1 MAPLTRQ
8 VSTEESTERHTPAR
22 PTKQGTH
29 SGCPCALKA
38 RKSPPAA
45 QMPTPGSGLPPEGLW
60 GWCLYFGDTWRPPTA
75 PPSYEP
81 RLWSRRR
88 KAKCKGILRVC
99 RKRRNRLE
107 DGVFGLAPPKRAV
120 PTPCFLLPEAEFVR
134 LIVGISNANC
144 GRPAHYSVL
153 SDAHETE

>member
-1 MAPLTRQ
+1 
-8 VSTEESTERHTPAR
+8 
-22 PTKQGTH
+22 
-29 SGCPCALKA
+29 
-38 RKSPPAA
+38 
-45 QMPTPGSGLPPEGLW
+45 MPNPGSGLPPEGLW
-60 GWCLYFGDTWRPPTA
+60 VRCLYRYFGDHLVCGPEDAKGAWRA
-75 PPSYEP
+75 S
-81 RLWSRRR
+81 
-88 KAKCKGILRVC
+88 

-120 PTPCFLLPEAEFVR
+120 PTPCFPLPEAEFVR